1 MSLREKLAVATAPES
16 LLSPVILQFMVDND
30 IAVKTGEISRHQNE
44 QEKLAAIRA
53 ILEAEENMSKKTVD
67 GFHPSRLGGC
77 PRAIFFD
84 AFNAPIDVEKLK
96 RSKQAGLGLMRM
108 ENGTFTHIR
117 LQSIMYRMGI
127 LESFEDRAQGYV
139 DDVAFSGRYD
149 GIIRVRKG
157 TWPSFRGE
165 HGKRYLLEIK
175 SANNKNFC
183 LKAGGTPDEFHR
195 LQIQIYLHIL
205 GLEEAILLYENKDN
219 QNPHDELITYDPVEL
234 EAGVELARRF
244 NRMIGKRRFPDKPKK
259 AYCYTCEY
267 ESLCKGGAR
276 LKEFMDGLPEKTSQ
290 RKRHATP
297 KRPSSGKG
305 SGPGR
310 KRRLLFANKAK
321 RK

>member
-1 MSLREKLAVATAPES
+1 MSLKEKLAVATAPES
-16 LLSPVILQFMVDND
+16 LLSPAILQFMIDNEID
-30 IAVKTGEISRHQNE
+30 LKTGKISRHQNE
-44 QEKLAAIRA
+44 QEKMAAIKV

-84 AFNAPIDVEKLK
+84 AFDAPIDIDKLK
-96 RSKQAGLGLMRM
+96 RSTQAAIGLMRM

-117 LQSIMYRMGI
+117 LQSIMWRMGI

-149 GIIRVRKG
+149 GIIKVKKG

-219 QNPHDELITYDPVEL
+219 QNPHDELISYDPVEL

-244 NRMIGKRRFPDKPKK
+244 NRMIGQRRFPDKPKK

-267 ESLCKGGAR
+267 EFLCKGGDR
-276 LKEFMDGLPEKTSQ
+276 LKEFMDGLPEKTSHRQ
-290 RKRHATP
+290 KHATP
-297 KRPSSGKG
+297 KPNPRKG
-305 SGPGR
+305 SGAGR
-310 KRRLLFANKAK
+310 KRRFLFANQATGK
-321 RK
+321 